1 MREFCVNTSV
11 SEELIIIFGFKKN
24 NQYPPEKFSPAI
36 RCSICT
42 GEMTAGFKDLSTGK
56 FIDVAL
62 IKNDS
67 ELADFKKKY
76 GIVGLIEKIY

>member
-1 MREFCVNTSV
+1 
-11 SEELIIIFGFKKN
+11 
-24 NQYPPEKFSPAI
+24 
-36 RCSICT
+36 
-42 GEMTAGFKDLSTGK
+42 MTAGFKELDTGR